1 MIHLV
6 NGVDATRVEQDPF
19 SERRLPGV
27 DVSRDADI
35 AHEANVPGGV
45 GGARRRRR
53 AQMPRCGHQCARQRT
68 VPAELAQPRNKQHG
82 ASH

>member
-6 NGVDATRVEQDPF
+6 NGVDATRIEQDPF
-19 SERRLPGV
+19 SKRRLSGV
-27 DVSRDADI
+27 NVSGDADV

-45 GGARRRRR
+45 GGARRRQR
-53 AQMPRCGHQCARQRT
+53 AQMPRCGHQCARQRALT
-68 VPAELAQPRNKQHG
+68 AELAQPREKQHG